1 MNTFPTAAEA
11 RSGSRNNI
19 AIHDEIRAIESD
31 IYEAI
36 AAGKMNVDVK
46 NSPFTVTPAQDA
58 PDSDINAYDY
68 YGAIFSD
75 TPGNSDVDLLYRS
88 LKEQIDIVQQNF
100 TSLGYQVQPLQ
111 NTDTGN
117 TFFWRILW

>member
-1 MNTFPTAAEA
+1 MNTFPTASDA
-11 RSGSRNNI
+11 RAGSRNNI
-19 AIHDEIRAIESD
+19 AIHNEIRAIESD
-31 IYEAI
+31 IYNAI
-36 AAGKMNVDVK
+36 AQGKMNADVK
-46 NSPFTVTPAQDA
+46 DSPFTVTPTEGA

-68 YGAIFSD
+68 YGALFQD
-75 TPGNSDVDLLYRS
+75 TPGSSDVDLLYRS